1 MSTAI
6 VYVILFSLL
15 TIMVVGSSKARFLA
29 LFAGIVI
36 FPLGVSFLQSPTV
49 RPQDLF
55 LYGFLFVVCLKER
68 QYIWD
73 DFKAFPLKI
82 PLLLILLC
90 HILSVYFNEGFK
102 VKQFYACTREFI
114 ELYGYL
120 FAAFVTT
127 RRSSLTS
134 ILKGL
139 YSFTVVLCI
148 LGIFEILLQGD
159 YPYTYICRAFPI
171 YSGYHSL
178 DTIVSCIRDYRIRAM
193 VTTAHPTAY
202 GTLLCCLFM
211 LFVSQWNKPQWEK
224 SRLIILYL
232 LLAVNLFISGS
243 RTGMVCAILGAF
255 LIFLH
260 KRSIILKIAL
270 VGICFFLSV
279 AYVNIVIDEFSKE
292 SQGSSLSMRQQQLL
306 FTFFQIQSSP
316 IIGNGTGFTKNVFDY
331 DEEGRPIND
340 ADIGGLES
348 IVFKTLIDYGFVG
361 LAAYYLYDIC
371 LVVWFYRRRR
381 EAWAGPLGYQI
392 VLISTLFFT
401 LSGHIGNNTAFAFL
415 IEGLLI
421 GRLYRDKDHEISR
434 DDKPETAT
442 EELELIDSPENADS

>member
-90 HILSVYFNEGFK
+90 HILSVYQNFAGFYIISAL
-102 VKQFYACTREFI
+102 QQIYQSA
-114 ELYGYL
+114 
-120 FAAFVTT
+120 FAAAG
-127 RRSSLTS
+127 SLTS

-279 AYVNIVIDEFSKE
+279 AYVNIAIDEFSKE